1 MPVPGEQPDL
11 AALPPQTSPVKR
23 RLAAQYVR
31 EARDRLTAGMYVPS
45 EEMRSDATAV
55 LEAALRATIA
65 CEPIEKKLRQ
75 AVKSGVVVPQAGQD
89 TAQLARAK
97 EVISADEYAR
107 WEEKEALRKTVIQV
121 DDFPQDFGRAE
132 FMARLEAESPRVAAK
147 AA

>member
-1 MPVPGEQPDL
+1 
-11 AALPPQTSPVKR
+11 
-23 RLAAQYVR
+23 
-31 EARDRLTAGMYVPS
+31 MYVPS

-55 LEAALRATIA
+55 LEAALHATIA